1 MVLSLRDITRRQR
14 ARVYSAALS
23 ESLADFAFEAA
34 LGEARRLKL
43 GRSDAQRLAE
53 DGVRYAIASHGLLD
67 PLCCQIA
74 NRALFQ
80 GFIPRPHSII
90 VQARREQR
98 RIAKRARRMSAETVA
113 ERLALLHDCAGS
125 V

>member
-1 MVLSLRDITRRQR
+1 MIFSLRDITRRQR

-34 LGEARRLKL
+34 LGEARRLGL
-43 GRSDAQRLAE
+43 ARTDAQRLAE
-53 DGVRYAIASHGLLD
+53 DAVRYAIASHGLLD
-67 PLCCQIA
+67 PLCCQVA
-74 NRALFQ
+74 NRSLFQ
-80 GFIPRPHSII
+80 GFIPRPHSVV

-98 RIAKRARRMSAETVA
+98 RLNAKARRSSAQTVA
-113 ERLALLHDCAGS
+113 ERLAKLHDCAGS

>member
-1 MVLSLRDITRRQR
+1 MIFSLRDITRKQR

-23 ESLADFAFEAA
+23 ETLAGFAFEAA
-34 LGEARRLKL
+34 LVEARRLGL
-43 GRSDAQRLAE
+43 GRTDANRLAE
-53 DGVRYAIASHGLLD
+53 DAERYAIASHGLLD

-74 NRALFQ
+74 NRSLFR
-80 GFIPRPHSII
+80 GSIPRPHFVV

-98 RIAKRARRMSAETVA
+98 RLDAKARRISTQTVA
-113 ERLALLHDCAGS
+113 ERLAKLHHCAGS

>member
-1 MVLSLRDITRRQR
+1 MILRDITRRQR

-34 LGEARRLKL
+34 MGEARRLGL
-43 GRSDAQRLAE
+43 GRSDSHSLAE
-53 DGVRYAIASHGLLD
+53 DAVRYAIASHGLLD

-74 NRALFQ
+74 NRALFR

-90 VQARREQR
+90 VQARREKR
-98 RIAKRARRMSAETVA
+98 RLAKRARRMSEETFA
-113 ERLALLHDCAGS
+113 ERLARHHGCAGS